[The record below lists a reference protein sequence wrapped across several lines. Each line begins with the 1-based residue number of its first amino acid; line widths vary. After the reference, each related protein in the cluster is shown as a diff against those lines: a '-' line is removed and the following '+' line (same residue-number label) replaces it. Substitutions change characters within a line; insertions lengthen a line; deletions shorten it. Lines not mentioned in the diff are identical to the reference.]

1 MANSYPRVAAI
12 KGADAFRERLQALG
26 VHLPVDDNILSA
38 PESPLA
44 QECIIAGRRI
54 GNRWCVQPMEG
65 WDGTTDGMPTELTIR
80 RWRRFGESG
89 AKLIWGGEAVAVR
102 HDGKAN
108 PNQLV
113 ASEKTKGGLADLR
126 QALVDAHK
134 ERYQTTSDLMIG
146 LQLTHSGRFA
156 RPNRKDLLEPRI
168 AYRHPILDRKFGIAP
183 DDDKVVLT
191 DAEIEEL
198 IGDFVQAAVIAQE
211 VGFDFVDIKH
221 CHGYL
226 LHEFLGAYT
235 RPGRYGG
242 DFEGRTRLLKETVAA
257 VKRACPSLFIG
268 VRLSAFDLIP
278 FRPDPAGS
286 ADGRLGPGIPEEH
299 TDLLPYRYGFG
310 VHPDDPTH
318 YDLSET
324 KRLLELMKEIGVDMV
339 NLTAASPYYNPHL
352 QRPALFPPSD
362 GYQPPEDPLIGVARQ
377 AGVARELKAHVPDMP
392 IVGSGL
398 SYLQDYLPQVAQG
411 LVREGWMDFV
421 GMGRMTLAYPHLPAD
436 TLSGQ
441 GMQRKLLCRTFS
453 DCTTAPRNGMVSG
466 CYPLDE
472 FYKVRPERE
481 RLTQLK
487 KSI

>member
-1 MANSYPRVAAI
+1 MANSYPRVAAF
-12 KGADAFRERLQALG
+12 KGAGAFRERLQELG
-26 VHLPVDDNILSA
+26 IQLPVDDEILAA
-38 PESPLA
+38 PQSPLA
-44 QECIIAGRRI
+44 EEAVVAGRKI

-65 WDGTTDGMPTELTIR
+65 WDGTTDGMPTELTFR

-102 HDGKAN
+102 PDGRAN
-108 PNQLV
+108 PNQLI
-113 ASEKTKGGLADLR
+113 ASPATKGGLAALR
-126 QALVDAHK
+126 QTLVDAHK
-134 ERYQTTSDLMIG
+134 ERYETTSDLMVG

-168 AYRHPILDRKFGIAP
+168 AYHHPILDRKFGIAP
-183 DDDKVVLT
+183 DDDRVVLT
-191 DAEIEEL
+191 DGEVEEL
-198 IGDFVQAAVIAQE
+198 IGDFVRAASIAE
-211 VGFDFVDIKH
+211 DVGFDFVDIKH

-226 LHEFLGAYT
+226 LHEFLGAHA

-257 VKRACPSLFIG
+257 VKQACPSLLIG
-268 VRLSAFDLIP
+268 VRLSAFDLVP
-278 FRPDPAGS
+278 FRPDPAES
-286 ADGRLGPGIPEEH
+286 SSGRLGPGIPEEFA
-299 TDLLPYRYGFG
+299 DLLPYTYGFG
-310 VHPDDPTH
+310 VSADDPTK

-362 GYQPPEDPLIGVARQ
+362 GYQPPEDPLVGVARQ
-377 AGVARELKAHVPDMP
+377 AAVARELKAHVPDLP
-392 IVGSGL
+392 LVGSGL
-398 SYLQDYLPQVAQG
+398 SYLQDFLPHVAQG
-411 LVREGWMDFV
+411 LVREGWVDFV
-421 GMGRMTLAYPHLPAD
+421 GMGRMTLAYPHLPGD

-441 GMQRKLLCRTFS
+441 GMQRRLLCRTFS

-466 CYPLDE
+466 CFPLDE
-472 FYKVRPERE
+472 FYKLRPERE
-481 RLTQLK
+481 RLAQLK

>member
-1 MANSYPRVAAI
+1 MASYPRVATF
-12 KGADAFRERLQALG
+12 KSADAFRRRLTELK
-26 VHLPVDDNILSA
+26 VELPVDDELLAA
-38 PESPLA
+38 PASPLA
-44 QECIIAGRRI
+44 QELIVGGRRV
-54 GNRWCVQPMEG
+54 GNRWCIQPMEG
-65 WDGTTDGMPTELTIR
+65 WDGTSDGMPSELTFR

-113 ASEKTKGGLADLR
+113 ASAQTQSGLARLR

-134 ERYQTTSDLMIG
+134 ERYGTTADLLIG
-146 LQLTHSGRFA
+146 LQLTHSGRFS

-168 AYRHPILDRKFGIAP
+168 AYHHPILDRKFGIAP
-183 DDDKVVLT
+183 DDERVVLT
-191 DAEIEEL
+191 DGEVEEL
-198 IGDFVQAAVIAQE
+198 IGDFVQAARIAQE

-257 VKRACPSLFIG
+257 VKSACPSLLIG
-268 VRLSAFDLIP
+268 VRLSAFDLVP
-278 FRPDPAGS
+278 FRPDPAGVR
-286 ADGRLGPGIPEEH
+286 DGRLGRGIPEAFDEY
-299 TDLLPYRYGFG
+299 LPYRYGFG
-310 VHPDDPTH
+310 VNTDDPTT
-318 YDLSET
+318 YDLTET
-324 KRLLELMKEIGVDMV
+324 KRLLALMKEIGVAIV

-362 GYQPPEDPLIGVARQ
+362 GYQPPEDPLVGVARQ
-377 AGVARELKAHVPDMP
+377 AAVARELKRHVPDMP
-392 IVGSGL
+392 MVGSGL
-398 SYLQDYLPQVAQG
+398 SYLQDFLPQVGQG
-411 LVREGWMDFV
+411 LIREGWLDFV
-421 GMGRMTLAYPHLPAD
+421 GMGRMTLAYPHLPDD
-436 TLSGQ
+436 TLSGR
-441 GMQRKLLCRTFS
+441 GIQRRLLCRTFS

-472 FYKVRPERE
+472 FYKIRPERE
-481 RLTQLK
+481 RLVELK